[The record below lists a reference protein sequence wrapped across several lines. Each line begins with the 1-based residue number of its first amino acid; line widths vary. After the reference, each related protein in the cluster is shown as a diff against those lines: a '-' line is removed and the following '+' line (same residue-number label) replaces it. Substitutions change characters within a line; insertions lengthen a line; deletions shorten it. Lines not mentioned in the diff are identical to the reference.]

1 MDLLTCNPYIRLAI
15 HSTLP
20 AFWTINARVILDYEL
35 IFPENGPLILEYNGA
50 SYRCGAGDILF
61 LCPGIS
67 HRFLVEEQPV
77 SQPHIHFDLCYDQYS
92 PFVYVCYQDLDNLDE
107 AARTMLRI
115 NQFPQLAHSPVL
127 QLRDPDRFRKI
138 AMEIINSDNKHSL
151 ANKARMLQLL
161 DTLLNDLDLIQTM
174 PRAKPS
180 SDMAFQ
186 IRSYLDAN
194 FQQSNSLDELAQHFS
209 YSKFYLEK
217 LFQRAYGCSIIQ
229 YRNQRRMD
237 AAKQLLADHSVTA
250 TARLTGFSSI
260 YSFSRAFQ
268 AYWGC
273 SPSDYAR
280 TL

>member
-20 AFWTINARVILDYEL
+20 PFWVINSRIILDYEL
-35 IFPENGPLILEYNGA
+35 IFPENGPLTLEYNGDT
-50 SYRCGAGDILF
+50 YLCGEGDILF

-67 HRFLVEEQPV
+67 HRFLVQEQPV
-77 SQPHIHFDLCYDQYS
+77 SQPHIHFDLCYDKYS
-92 PFVYVCYQDLDNLDE
+92 PSIFVCYQDLDDLD
-107 AARTMLRI
+107 ASAQVMLRK
-115 NQFPQLAHSPVL
+115 NQFPQLAHSPIL
-127 QLRDPDRFRKI
+127 RLRDPSAFRKT
-138 AMEIINSDNKHSL
+138 AMEIINSENKHSL

-161 DTLLNDLDLIQTM
+161 DTLLNDLDLNQTA
-174 PRAKPS
+174 PRPNPS
-180 SDMAFQ
+180 DIAFQ
-186 IRSYLDAN
+186 VRSYLDAN
-194 FQQSNSLDELAQHFS
+194 FQQASNLEQLAQHFS

-217 LFQRAYGCSIIQ
+217 LFRRAYGRSIIQ
-229 YRNQRRMD
+229 YRNQRRME